1 MIRLFLICIFDRYF
15 DYSLKEATQI
25 SRGTGARLKIAMLME
40 IPKNF
45 EFFFT
50 LARKKKKELNGYLA
64 EKFIKMHHENQ
75 ILSCTYKGTILSLH
89 QEVIE
94 NNNEVT
100 ITASQSKEPNQ
111 QLICPTL
118 HYHSC
123 FFSFEKTVIDII
135 DTHVVILIKAYLSDI
150 LRKNLNVLIYAQMV
164 KSCVYHDMRSMI

>member
-1 MIRLFLICIFDRYF
+1 MIWLFLICIFDRYF

-25 SRGTGARLKIAMLME
+25 SRGTGARLKVAGLLE

-50 LARKKKKELNGYLA
+50 LDGYLA
-64 EKFIKMHHENQ
+64 EKFIRMHHENQ

-100 ITASQSKEPNQ
+100 ITASQS
-111 QLICPTL
+111 
-118 HYHSC
+118 
-123 FFSFEKTVIDII
+123 
-135 DTHVVILIKAYLSDI
+135 
-150 LRKNLNVLIYAQMV
+150 
-164 KSCVYHDMRSMI
+164 